1 LEKDLVLAQSD
12 DITFFEALTSFVKG
26 TKLTFGSDFSQGFI
40 KEDEYSKL
48 LRRMLQYSYTQRL
61 GILCNLQVGS
71 IIIKNNKLYI
81 DDIPFMREPNDKL
94 NSPYAIFIKHSNK
107 PVRYYNYYKNNYE
120 GLIFKQQLSL
130 ADIMAE
136 YRLTKEEA
144 ETYEKM
150 LRDEIQGE

>member
-1 LEKDLVLAQSD
+1 MLAQSD

-71 IIIKNNKLYI
+71 IIIKNDKLYV
-81 DDIPFMREPNDKL
+81 DDIPFMRESNDDL

-107 PVRYYNYYKNNYE
+107 PVRYYNYYKNNYG
-120 GLIFKQQLSL
+120 GLTFKQQLDL
-130 ADIMAE
+130 VDIMTK
-136 YRLTKEEA
+136 YDLTKEEA

-150 LRDEIQGE
+150 SRDEIQGE